1 MSLISVATV
10 TMMIKKCELLDLYGG
25 FCRSAASK
33 WAGWAESE
41 DLYHA
46 AVLGL
51 YEAYEAADY
60 ELLEAAAGDDFELL
74 RAVFLSFASFHI
86 SNAVRAQAAQ
96 SGIAYSINPR
106 EAFNEQLPE
115 RVDLDEAA
123 EVANDDGEGSD
134 ADIVDTLM
142 SLIGDFDKDDSRAVT
157 IFWGAYIHGA
167 PDRAIA
173 ELLGCNRETV
183 RAKRQ
188 EMLVKLRKA
197 YANL

>member
-1 MSLISVATV
+1 
-10 TMMIKKCELLDLYGG
+10 MMIKKCELLDLYGG

-51 YEAYEAADY
+51 Y
-60 ELLEAAAGDDFELL
+60 DFELL